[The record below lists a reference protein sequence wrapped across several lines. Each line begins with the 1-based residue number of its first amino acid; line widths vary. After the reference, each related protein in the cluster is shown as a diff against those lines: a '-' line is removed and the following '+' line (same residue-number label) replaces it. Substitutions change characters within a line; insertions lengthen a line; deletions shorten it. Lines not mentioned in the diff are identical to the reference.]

1 MKHFLIYIAAGL
13 LPVITFL
20 GVGEWLVR
28 QVPNAYRYKEEWMEA
43 HHNEVNTLIL
53 GTSHSYAAVKPD
65 MMDKDTFGVTFNLAN
80 PWQTLD
86 IDYFLWQKF
95 DCPQLKML
103 LIPISYP
110 TFFFENMGVDSKK
123 LIFYKLYMDY
133 PAKPF
138 YSNFEFFDLQTFG
151 AKVRTFFFP
160 LEDIGYDEYGW
171 TTNYKLKHKN
181 PLQMLNGDEARTHTR
196 KKWKE
201 AMEISEKNYAILQHI
216 ADDCKQREIKLV
228 LFTTPA
234 WYSYRN
240 LIDSRQFARMHELI
254 TRFLQQNEGTM
265 YFDYLDDS
273 RFTDEDFCNSNHLSD
288 IGAEKFT
295 KILCNDIEEQT
306 DALAQ

>member
-1 MKHFLIYIAAGL
+1 MKHFLIYIAAVL

-28 QVPNAYRYKEEWMEA
+28 QVPNAYRYKEEWMEI
-43 HHNEVNTLIL
+43 HHNEVNTIIL
-53 GTSHSYAAVKPD
+53 GTSHSHAGVKPD
-65 MMDKDTFGVTFNLAN
+65 MMDKDTFGITFNLAN
-80 PWQTLD
+80 PAQTLD
-86 IDYFLWQKF
+86 IDYFLLQKF
-95 DCPQLKML
+95 DCPQLKTL
-103 LIPISYP
+103 LIPISYS
-110 TFFFENMGVDSKK
+110 TFFFENMEVSSKR
-123 LIFYKLYMDY
+123 LVFYKLYMDY

-138 YSNFEFFDLQTFG
+138 YSNFEFFDLQTFVEKFR
-151 AKVRTFFFP
+151 AFFFP
-160 LEDIGYDEYGW
+160 PEDIGYDEYGW
-171 TTNYKLKHKN
+171 TTVYKLKYKD
-181 PLQMLNGDEARTHTR
+181 PLQMLNRDEARRHTR

-201 AMEISEKNYAILQHI
+201 AVEISEKNYAILQHI
-216 ADDCKQREIKLV
+216 ADYCKQRKIKLV

-254 TRFLQQNEGTM
+254 TRFLKQNEETM

-273 RFTDEDFCNSNHLSD
+273 RFTDEDFKDSNHLSD

-295 KILCNDIEEQT
+295 KILCNDIKEQT